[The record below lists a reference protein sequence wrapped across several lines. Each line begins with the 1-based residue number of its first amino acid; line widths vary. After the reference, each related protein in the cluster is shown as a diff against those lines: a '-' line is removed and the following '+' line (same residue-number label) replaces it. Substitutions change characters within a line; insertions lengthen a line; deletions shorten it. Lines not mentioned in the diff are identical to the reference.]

1 MTKVLTDPK
10 YYTAIANAIRAK
22 NGSTEIY
29 KPSGMAAAIS
39 AIQVGGGSA
48 AMYPKVRVKPTEN
61 QVIRATPK
69 IRSDINSF
77 VASNDTDSDG
87 DGYVDFDWHLSNG
100 TPIQFEVTVFADK
113 NNYAPGNLIVN
124 GENIGST
131 TATLDI
137 DKDLTIEAEDAQ
149 PISNFMPE
157 SYAVLY
163 LGNASDTVLRVVSP
177 SLSGGEEVGTAGAI
191 EGTTSPLLCNVTDN
205 AFNAINGL
213 KLFVIGGGQVQE
225 TPIPIPLQKGTPV
238 SADVSGREP
247 IIILA
252 ASRKEAMAIMASLNL
267 LGD

>member
-22 NGSTEIY
+22 NGSTAIY

-48 AMYPKVRVKPTEN
+48 AMYPKVRIKQTEN

-69 IRSDINSF
+69 IRSDINSSI
-77 VASNDTDSDG
+77 ASNDTAR
-87 DGYVDFDWHLSNG
+87 DGYVDFDWRLSHG
-100 TPIQFEVTVFADK
+100 TPIQFEVAVSATDNSKYVC
-113 NNYAPGNLIVN
+113 GNLIVN

-149 PISNFMPE
+149 PISSFMPE

-163 LGNASDTVLRVVSP
+163 SRNASDPVLRVVSP
-177 SLSGGEEVGTAGAI
+177 SLPGGEEAGTAVS
-191 EGTTSPLLCNVTDN
+191 EGTTSLLCNVTDN
-205 AFNAINGL
+205 AFNVINGL
-213 KLFVIGGGQVQE
+213 KLFAIGYGQVQE
-225 TPIPIPLQKGTPV
+225 TPITLQKGTPV
-238 SADVSGREP
+238 SADVSGELVA
-247 IIILA
+247 ILA
-252 ASRKEAMAIMASLNL
+252 ASINEATAIMASL
-267 LGD
+267 G

>member
-22 NGSTEIY
+22 NGSTAIY

-48 AMYPKVRVKPTEN
+48 AMYPKVRIKPTEN

-69 IRSDINSF
+69 LSAF
-77 VASNDTDSDG
+77 VEGSISSNNIAS
-87 DGYVDFDWHLSNG
+87 DGYVNFDWHLSIG
-100 TPIQFEVTVFADK
+100 TPIQFEVAVSATDNSKYVC
-113 NNYAPGNLIVN
+113 GNLIVN

-149 PISNFMPE
+149 PISSFMPE

-163 LGNASDTVLRVVSP
+163 SRNASDPVLRVVSP
-177 SLSGGEEVGTAGAI
+177 SLPGGEEAGTAVS
-191 EGTTSPLLCNVTDN
+191 EGTTSLLCNVTDN
-205 AFNAINGL
+205 AFNVINGL
-213 KLFVIGGGQVQE
+213 KLFSIGYGQVQE
-225 TPIPIPLQKGTPV
+225 TPITLQKGTPV
-238 SADVSGREP
+238 SADVSGGEP
-247 IIILA
+247 MFIFA
-252 ASRKEAMAIMASLNL
+252 ASENAAMAIMASL
-267 LGD
+267 G

>member
-22 NGSTEIY
+22 NGSTAIY

-48 AMYPKVRVKPTEN
+48 AMYPNVRIKPTEN

-69 IRSDINSF
+69 LSVF
-77 VASNDTDSDG
+77 VEGSIGSNDIAS
-87 DGYVDFDWHLSNG
+87 DGYVDFDWHLSIG
-100 TPIQFEVTVFADK
+100 TPIRFEVAVSATDNSK
-113 NNYAPGNLIVN
+113 YACGNLIVN

-163 LGNASDTVLRVVSP
+163 LKDAGFIVRVVSP
-177 SLSGGEEVGTAGAI
+177 SLSGGEEVGTAVAA
-191 EGTTSPLLCNVTDN
+191 GTNSMLCNVTDN

-213 KLFVIGGGQVQE
+213 KGFVIGGGQVQG
-225 TPIPIPLQKGTPV
+225 TPITLQKGTPV
-238 SADVSGREP
+238 SADVSGGEP
-247 IIILA
+247 MAILA
-252 ASRKEAMAIMASLNL
+252 TSINEATAIMASLGWLN
-267 LGD
+267 

>member
-22 NGSTEIY
+22 NGSTAIY

-69 IRSDINSF
+69 IRSDINSSIG
-77 VASNDTDSDG
+77 SNDTDSDG
-87 DGYVDFDWHLSNG
+87 DGYVDFDWYLSRG
-100 TPIQFEVTVFADK
+100 TPIQFEVTVSATDNSK
-113 NNYAPGNLIVN
+113 YACGKLIVN

-149 PISNFMPE
+149 PISSSMPE
-157 SYAVLY
+157 SYALLY
-163 LGNASDTVLRVVSP
+163 PGNANNYVLRVVSP
-177 SLSGGEEVGTAGAI
+177 SLSGGEEVGTAVAI
-191 EGTTSPLLCNVTDN
+191 EGTTSQLLCNVTDN
-205 AFNAINGL
+205 AFNVINGL
-213 KLFVIGGGQVQE
+213 KFFLVSLGQVQE
-225 TPIPIPLQKGTPV
+225 TSITLQKGTPV
-238 SADVSGREP
+238 SADVSGELVA
-247 IIILA
+247 ILA
-252 ASRKEAMAIMASLNL
+252 ASINEATAIMASL
-267 LGD
+267 G

>member
-22 NGSTEIY
+22 NGSTAIY

-48 AMYPKVRVKPTEN
+48 AMYPKVRIKQTEN

-69 IRSDINSF
+69 IRSGINSSI
-77 VASNDTDSDG
+77 ASNGTDSDG
-87 DGYVDFDWHLSNG
+87 DGYVDFDWRLSHG
-100 TPIQFEVTVFADK
+100 TPIQFEVTVSATED
-113 NNYAPGNLIVN
+113 NYIPGNLVVN

-131 TATLDI
+131 KATLDI
-137 DKDLTIEAEDAQ
+137 DKDLIIEAEDAK

-163 LGNASDTVLRVVSP
+163 QKGAGAIVRVVSP
-177 SLSGGEEVGTAGAI
+177 SLSGGEETGTAVNENKTLI
-191 EGTTSPLLCNVTDN
+191 CNVTDN
-205 AFNAINGL
+205 AFD
-213 KLFVIGGGQVQE
+213 VISEMKVFIIYADGAQE
-225 TPIPIPLQKGTPV
+225 APVTLQKGSPV
-238 SADVSGREP
+238 SAGAPYGEP
-247 IIILA
+247 QAIFA
-252 ASRKEAMAIMASLNL
+252 ASKMGADAVIVSLKL

>member
-48 AMYPKVRVKPTEN
+48 AMYPKVRIKPTEN

-69 IRSDINSF
+69 IRSDINSS

-100 TPIQFEVTVFADK
+100 TPIQFEVTVSATDNSK
-113 NNYAPGNLIVN
+113 YVCGNLIVN

-149 PISNFMPE
+149 PISSPMPE

-163 LGNASDTVLRVVSP
+163 LNDDTGGRALRVVSP
-177 SLSGGEEVGTAGAI
+177 SLPGGEEVGMYGANV
-191 EGTTSPLLCNVTDN
+191 TTSLLCFVTDN
-205 AFNAINGL
+205 AFNVINGM
-213 KLFVIGGGQVQE
+213 KLFKIDDLGQLQE
-225 TPIPIPLQKGTPV
+225 TSITLQKGDSV
-238 SADVSGREP
+238 SSYVSGGEP
-247 IIILA
+247 KYILA
-252 ASRKEAMAIMASLNL
+252 ASENEAMAIEASL
-267 LGD
+267 G

>member
-22 NGSTEIY
+22 NGSTAIY

-48 AMYPKVRVKPTEN
+48 AMYPKVRIKPTEN

-69 IRSDINSF
+69 IRSDINSS

-100 TPIQFEVTVFADK
+100 TPIQFEVAVSTTDGYKYFC
-113 NNYAPGNLIVN
+113 GNLIVN

-131 TATLDI
+131 AATLNI

-149 PISNFMPE
+149 LISSFMPE
-157 SYAVLY
+157 SYAALY
-163 LGNASDTVLRVVSP
+163 WREATSDYVLRVVSP
-177 SLSGGEEVGTAGAI
+177 SLSGGEEAGTAVPD
-191 EGTTSPLLCNVTDN
+191 EGPASLLCNVTDN

-213 KLFVIGGGQVQE
+213 KLFVINGLGQLQE
-225 TPIPIPLQKGTPV
+225 ISITLQKGTPV
-238 SADVSGREP
+238 SADVSGGKARG
-247 IIILA
+247 IFA
-252 ASRKEAMAIMASLNL
+252 ASIKEAMAIT
-267 LGD
+267 LG

>member
-22 NGSTEIY
+22 NGSTAIY

-48 AMYPKVRVKPTEN
+48 AMYPKVRIKPTEN

-69 IRSDINSF
+69 IRSGINSP

-100 TPIQFEVTVFADK
+100 TPIQFEVTVSATDNSK
-113 NNYAPGNLIVN
+113 YVCGNLIVN

-149 PISNFMPE
+149 PISSPMPE

-163 LGNASDTVLRVVSP
+163 SGNASGPVLRVVSP
-177 SLSGGEEVGTAGAI
+177 SLSGGEEVGTAVLD
-191 EGTTSPLLCNVTDN
+191 EGTTSLLCNVTDN

-213 KLFVIGGGQVQE
+213 KLFAIGGVQPQE
-225 TPIPIPLQKGTPV
+225 IPITLQKGTPV
-238 SADVSGREP
+238 SADVSGGP
-247 IIILA
+247 AAILA
-252 ASRKEAMAIMASLNL
+252 ASINEATAIMASL
-267 LGD
+267 G

>member
-48 AMYPKVRVKPTEN
+48 AMYPKVRIKQTGN

-69 IRSDINSF
+69 IRSDINSSI
-77 VASNDTDSDG
+77 ASNDTAR
-87 DGYVDFDWHLSNG
+87 DGYVDFDWHLSHG
-100 TPIQFEVTVFADK
+100 TPIQFEVAVSATDNSKYVC
-113 NNYAPGNLIVN
+113 GNLIVN

-149 PISNFMPE
+149 PISSTMPE

-163 LGNASDTVLRVVSP
+163 ERNETSDYVLRVVSP
-177 SLSGGEEVGTAGAI
+177 SLSGGEEVGTAVV
-191 EGTTSPLLCNVTDN
+191 EGTTSQLLCNVTDN

-213 KLFVIGGGQVQE
+213 KLFVINDLGQLQE
-225 TPIPIPLQKGTPV
+225 IPITLQKGTPV
-238 SADVSGREP
+238 SADVSGGKARGIFVP
-247 IIILA
+247 SIN
-252 ASRKEAMAIMASLNL
+252 EATAIVASL
-267 LGD
+267 G

>member
-22 NGSTEIY
+22 NGSTAIY

-48 AMYPKVRVKPTEN
+48 AMYPKVRIKQTEN

-69 IRSDINSF
+69 IRSDINSSI
-77 VASNDTDSDG
+77 ASNDTAR
-87 DGYVDFDWHLSNG
+87 DGYVDFDWRLSHG
-100 TPIQFEVTVFADK
+100 TPIQFEVAVSATDNSKYVC
-113 NNYAPGNLIVN
+113 GNLIVN

-149 PISNFMPE
+149 PISSTMPE

-163 LGNASDTVLRVVSP
+163 ERNETSDYVLRVVSP
-177 SLSGGEEVGTAGAI
+177 SLSGGEEVGTAVV
-191 EGTTSPLLCNVTDN
+191 EGTTSQLLCNVTDN

-213 KLFVIGGGQVQE
+213 KLFVINGFVQLQE
-225 TPIPIPLQKGTPV
+225 ISITLQKGTPV
-238 SADVSGREP
+238 SADVSGESMF
-247 IIILA
+247 ILA
-252 ASRKEAMAIMASLNL
+252 ASINEATAIVASL
-267 LGD
+267 G

>member
-22 NGSTEIY
+22 NGSTAIY

-48 AMYPKVRVKPTEN
+48 AMYPKVRIKQTEN

-69 IRSDINSF
+69 LSVFVERSIG
-77 VASNDTDSDG
+77 SNDIAS
-87 DGYVDFDWHLSNG
+87 DGYVDFDWHLSIG
-100 TPIQFEVTVFADK
+100 TPIRFEVAVSATDNSK
-113 NNYAPGNLIVN
+113 YACGNLIVN

-149 PISNFMPE
+149 PISNVMPE

-163 LGNASDTVLRVVSP
+163 QKDAGYIVRVVSP
-177 SLSGGEEVGTAGAI
+177 SLSGGEEVGTAVA
-191 EGTTSPLLCNVTDN
+191 EGTTSMLCNVTDN

-213 KLFVIGGGQVQE
+213 KLFAVGYGQLQE
-225 TPIPIPLQKGTPV
+225 IPITLQKGTPV
-238 SADVSGREP
+238 SADVSGEP
-247 IIILA
+247 TAFLA
-252 ASRKEAMAIMASLNL
+252 ASRNEAMAIVASL
-267 LGD
+267 GF

>member
-1 MTKVLTDPK
+1 MAKVLTDPK

-22 NGSTEIY
+22 NGSTAIY

-39 AIQVGGGSA
+39 AIQAGGGSA
-48 AMYPKVRVKPTEN
+48 AMYPKVRIKPTEN

-69 IRSDINSF
+69 IRSDINSSMR
-77 VASNDTDSDG
+77 SNDIAR
-87 DGYVDFDWHLSNG
+87 DGYVDFDWHLSHG
-100 TPIQFEVTVFADK
+100 TPIQFEVAVSATDNSKYVC
-113 NNYAPGNLIVN
+113 GNLIVN

-149 PISNFMPE
+149 PISSLMPE

-163 LGNASDTVLRVVSP
+163 SSKASDLVLLRVVSP
-177 SLSGGEEVGTAGAI
+177 SLSGGEEVGTAV
-191 EGTTSPLLCNVTDN
+191 EGTTSMLCNVTDN

-225 TPIPIPLQKGTPV
+225 TPITLQKGTPV
-238 SADVSGREP
+238 SADVSGGEP
-247 IIILA
+247 MVILA
-252 ASRKEAMAIMASLNL
+252 ASRKEAMAIMASLSF
-267 LGD
+267 

>member
-10 YYTAIANAIRAK
+10 YYTAIADAIRAK
-22 NGSTEIY
+22 NGSTAIY

-48 AMYPKVRVKPTEN
+48 AMYPKVRIKLTEN

-69 IRSDINSF
+69 LSAF
-77 VASNDTDSDG
+77 VEGSISSNNIAS
-87 DGYVDFDWHLSNG
+87 DGYVNFDWHLSIG
-100 TPIQFEVTVFADK
+100 TPIQFEVAVSATDNSKYVC
-113 NNYAPGNLIVN
+113 GNLIVN

-149 PISNFMPE
+149 PISSTMPE

-163 LGNASDTVLRVVSP
+163 ERNETSDYVLRVVSP
-177 SLSGGEEVGTAGAI
+177 SLSGGEEVGTAVV
-191 EGTTSPLLCNVTDN
+191 EGTTSQLLCNVTDN

-213 KLFVIGGGQVQE
+213 KLFVINGLGQLQGISI
-225 TPIPIPLQKGTPV
+225 TLQKGTPV
-238 SADVSGREP
+238 SADVSGESMF
-247 IIILA
+247 ILA
-252 ASRKEAMAIMASLNL
+252 ASINEATAIVASL
-267 LGD
+267 G

>member
-10 YYTAIANAIRAK
+10 YYTAIADAIRAK
-22 NGSTEIY
+22 NGSTAIY

-48 AMYPKVRVKPTEN
+48 AMYPKVRIKPTEN

-69 IRSDINSF
+69 IRSDINSS

-100 TPIQFEVTVFADK
+100 TPIQFEVTVSATDNSK
-113 NNYAPGNLIVN
+113 YVCGNLIVN

-149 PISNFMPE
+149 PISSSMPE

-163 LGNASDTVLRVVSP
+163 FNDETGGRALRVVSP
-177 SLSGGEEVGTAGAI
+177 SLPGGEEVGMYGANV
-191 EGTTSPLLCNVTDN
+191 TTPLQCFVTDN
-205 AFNAINGL
+205 AFNVINGM
-213 KLFVIGGGQVQE
+213 KLFKIDDLGQLQE
-225 TPIPIPLQKGTPV
+225 TSITLQKGDFI
-238 SADVSGREP
+238 SADVSGKEP
-247 IIILA
+247 AYILA
-252 ASRKEAMAIMASLNL
+252 TSINEATAIMASL
-267 LGD
+267 G

>member
-22 NGSTEIY
+22 NGSTAIY

-48 AMYPKVRVKPTEN
+48 AMYPKVRIKPTEN

-69 IRSDINSF
+69 LSVF
-77 VASNDTDSDG
+77 VEGSIGSNDIAS
-87 DGYVDFDWHLSNG
+87 DGYVDFDWHLSIG
-100 TPIQFEVTVFADK
+100 TPIQFEVAVSATDNSKYVC
-113 NNYAPGNLIVN
+113 GNLIVN

-137 DKDLTIEAEDAQ
+137 DKDLTIEAEDAR
-149 PISNFMPE
+149 PISSFMPE

-163 LGNASDTVLRVVSP
+163 PSDASDYVLRVVSP
-177 SLSGGEEVGTAGAI
+177 SLSGGEEVGTVVG
-191 EGTTSPLLCNVTDN
+191 EGTTSLLCNVTDN

-213 KLFVIGGGQVQE
+213 KLFGIGGGQIQE
-225 TPIPIPLQKGTPV
+225 LSITLQKGTPV
-238 SADVSGREP
+238 SADVAGESTAMA
-247 IIILA
+247 ILA
-252 ASRKEAMAIMASLNL
+252 ASRNEAMAIMASL
-267 LGD
+267 G

>member
-22 NGSTEIY
+22 NGSTAIY

-69 IRSDINSF
+69 IRSAINNSIG
-77 VASNDTDSDG
+77 SNDTDSDG
-87 DGYVDFDWHLSNG
+87 DGYVDFDWRLSIG
-100 TPIQFEVTVFADK
+100 TPIQFEVTVSATDNSK
-113 NNYAPGNLIVN
+113 YVCGNLIVN

-149 PISNFMPE
+149 PISSSIPE

-163 LGNASDTVLRVVSP
+163 FSDDTGGRALRVVSP
-177 SLSGGEEVGTAGAI
+177 SLPGGEEVGVYGANV
-191 EGTTSPLLCNVTDN
+191 TTPLPCFVTDN
-205 AFNAINGL
+205 AFNVINGM
-213 KLFVIGGGQVQE
+213 KLFKIDDLGQLQE
-225 TPIPIPLQKGTPV
+225 TSITLQKGDPI
-238 SADVSGREP
+238 SANVSGKEP
-247 IIILA
+247 VYILA
-252 ASRKEAMAIMASLNL
+252 TSINEATAIMASL
-267 LGD
+267 G

>member
-10 YYTAIANAIRAK
+10 YYTAIADAIRAK
-22 NGSTEIY
+22 NGSTAIY

-48 AMYPKVRVKPTEN
+48 AMYPKVRIKTTEN

-69 IRSDINSF
+69 LSVF
-77 VASNDTDSDG
+77 VEGSIGSNNIAS
-87 DGYVDFDWHLSNG
+87 DGYVNFDWHLSIG
-100 TPIQFEVTVFADK
+100 TPIQFEVTVSATDNSK
-113 NNYAPGNLIVN
+113 YVCGNLIVN

-163 LGNASDTVLRVVSP
+163 QKDAGYIVRVVSP
-177 SLSGGEEVGTAGAI
+177 SLSGGEEVGTAVAA
-191 EGTTSPLLCNVTDN
+191 GTTSILCNVTDN
-205 AFNAINGL
+205 AFNAAINGR
-213 KLFVIGGGQVQE
+213 KSFVIGGGQVQE
-225 TPIPIPLQKGTPV
+225 IPITLQKGTPV
-238 SADVSGREP
+238 SADVSGELVA
-247 IIILA
+247 ILA
-252 ASRKEAMAIMASLNL
+252 ASINEATAIMASL
-267 LGD
+267 G

>member
-22 NGSTEIY
+22 NGSTAIY

-48 AMYPKVRVKPTEN
+48 AMYPKVRIKPTEN

-69 IRSDINSF
+69 LSAF
-77 VASNDTDSDG
+77 VEGSISSNNIAS
-87 DGYVDFDWHLSNG
+87 DGYVNFDWHLSIG
-100 TPIQFEVTVFADK
+100 TPIQFEVAVSATDNSKYVC
-113 NNYAPGNLIVN
+113 GNLIVN

-149 PISNFMPE
+149 PISSFMPE

-163 LGNASDTVLRVVSP
+163 SRNASDPVLRVVSP
-177 SLSGGEEVGTAGAI
+177 SLPGGEEAGTAVS
-191 EGTTSPLLCNVTDN
+191 EGTTSLLCNVTDN
-205 AFNAINGL
+205 AFNVINGL
-213 KLFVIGGGQVQE
+213 KLFAIGYGQVQE
-225 TPIPIPLQKGTPV
+225 TPITLQKGTPV
-238 SADVSGREP
+238 SADVSGGEP
-247 IIILA
+247 TFIFA
-252 ASRKEAMAIMASLNL
+252 ASENAAMAIMASL
-267 LGD
+267 G

>member
-22 NGSTEIY
+22 NGSTAIY

-48 AMYPKVRVKPTEN
+48 AMYPKVRIKPTEN

-69 IRSDINSF
+69 LSVF
-77 VASNDTDSDG
+77 VEGSIGSNDIAS
-87 DGYVDFDWHLSNG
+87 DGYVDFDWHLSIG
-100 TPIQFEVTVFADK
+100 TPIQFEVAVSATDNSKYVC
-113 NNYAPGNLIVN
+113 GNLIVN

-163 LGNASDTVLRVVSP
+163 LKDAGYYIVRVVSP
-177 SLSGGEEVGTAGAI
+177 SLSGGEEVGTAVV
-191 EGTTSPLLCNVTDN
+191 EGTTSMLCNVTDN

-213 KLFVIGGGQVQE
+213 KLFAGSYGQLQE
-225 TPIPIPLQKGTPV
+225 IPITLQKGTPV
-238 SADVSGREP
+238 SADVSGELTG
-247 IIILA
+247 ILA
-252 ASRKEAMAIMASLNL
+252 ASRNEATAIVASL
-267 LGD
+267 GS

>member
-22 NGSTEIY
+22 NGSAAIY

-48 AMYPKVRVKPTEN
+48 AMYPKVRIKPTEN
-61 QVIRATPK
+61 QEIRAIAK
-69 IRSDINSF
+69 ISTSINNSI
-77 VASNDTDSDG
+77 SSTGTDWDG

-100 TPIQFEVTVFADK
+100 TPIQFEVAVSATDNSKYVC
-113 NNYAPGNLIVN
+113 GNLIVN

-163 LGNASDTVLRVVSP
+163 SRNASDFVLRVVSP
-177 SLSGGEEVGTAGAI
+177 SLSGGEEVGTAVF
-191 EGTTSPLLCNVTDN
+191 EGTTSMLCNVTDN

-213 KLFVIGGGQVQE
+213 KLFAVGYGQPQE
-225 TPIPIPLQKGTPV
+225 ISIPLQKKGTPV
-238 SADVSGREP
+238 SADVSGEP
-247 IIILA
+247 TAILA
-252 ASRKEAMAIMASLNL
+252 ASRNEAMAINASL
-267 LGD
+267 GF